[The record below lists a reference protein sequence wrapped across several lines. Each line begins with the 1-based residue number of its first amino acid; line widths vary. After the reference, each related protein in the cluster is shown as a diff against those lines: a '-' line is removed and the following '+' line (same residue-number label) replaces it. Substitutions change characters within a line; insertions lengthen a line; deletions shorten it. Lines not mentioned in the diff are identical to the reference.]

1 MHCLVCTWSFCNFL
15 CCSPFD
21 CMPKKYSSS
30 QPARLFLKC
39 SELKPLPLLP
49 YAILFL
55 VCRLA
60 ESSRSFEDGAP
71 AGTHSDSPAF
81 RLQQQ
86 LHLWGKRREEV
97 PSDGHCLIHAWLRVS
112 QWFALT
118 VCWTTYLV
126 IYFILSWKLL
136 MRKEVCQLSVKIP
149 FLSYQLFFTDVS
161 KFFFRRFPIPRT
173 FDCFQSV
180 TADEHYRTF
189 RQPYDYC
196 R

>member
-1 MHCLVCTWSFCNFL
+1 
-15 CCSPFD
+15 
-21 CMPKKYSSS
+21 MPKKYSSS

-60 ESSRSFEDGAP
+60 DSSSSFEDDAP
-71 AGTHSDSPAF
+71 AGTHSDSPAL

-112 QWFALT
+112 V
-118 VCWTTYLV
+118 VCFDCLLDNISCNILFHPPLKV
-126 IYFILSWKLL
+126 ID
-136 MRKEVCQLSVKIP
+136 EEGGLSVI
-149 FLSYQLFFTDVS
+149 
-161 KFFFRRFPIPRT
+161 R
-173 FDCFQSV
+173 
-180 TADEHYRTF
+180 
-189 RQPYDYC
+189 
-196 R
+196 